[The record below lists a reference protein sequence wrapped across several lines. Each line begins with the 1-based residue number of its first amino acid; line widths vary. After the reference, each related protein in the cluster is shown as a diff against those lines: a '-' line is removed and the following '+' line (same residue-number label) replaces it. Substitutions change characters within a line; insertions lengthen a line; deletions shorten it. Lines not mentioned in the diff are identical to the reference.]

1 MSQEAYTEAGGPA
14 DAETVKRILAERA
27 RALAQ
32 GGKAGEISIDTT
44 EILEFEMGTER
55 YGIRVPEIREVLP
68 LQQYTHLPCTPPF
81 VFGIINVRGEILS
94 IVDLKKFFGLPD
106 QGITNQNRV
115 IILDDGRMAFGILAD
130 QIVGVRHV
138 GLESMIALPPTISSI
153 GEEYLQGMTADGLIV
168 LDTEKLLGDPRI
180 RVHEEVDAGI

>member
-1 MSQEAYTEAGGPA
+1 MSQEEYTEAGGSA

-32 GGKAGEISIDTT
+32 EGKAGEISLETS

-106 QGITNQNRV
+106 QGITNLNKV
-115 IILDDGRMAFGILAD
+115 IILDNGSMAFGILAD

-138 GLESMIALPPTISSI
+138 DLGSMVALPPTLTSV
-153 GEEYLQGMTADGLIV
+153 GADYLRGMTAEGLIV
-168 LDTEKLLGDPRI
+168 LDSEKLLADPRI
-180 RVHEEVDAGI
+180 RVHEEVDARD